1 MFLIENPI
9 GNLQLDK
16 QLTSASIK
24 FKLYNQNFI
33 VKIGQLGF
41 IAMLLFGFLQSAA
54 QKTCDCPEFSK
65 FNKEKRDTA
74 FKKTETE
81 RIKGLLV
88 SENIICRAKA
98 YEIIGDNYTKNK
110 SFDSAAF
117 LLKKA
122 EELYKRYG
130 CPEEVYINCNSKWF
144 GLYFDQGKFKES
156 LAYLYQNLPITKR
169 INNAYEYAFCLL
181 DIARVFC
188 LTNQPAKGA
197 AYARLAMP
205 EIEKVTDL
213 FLKAYLCFNLAN
225 RFIIYANE
233 VPNTKGLDTA
243 AKYALLAI
251 ALGKQSNNLM
261 AVNTGYYQLGAI
273 GYYTKDYLTAI
284 RFADS
289 SLRISK
295 LLDNHN
301 MIAGSFFDMADSY
314 LEMGNLKEARRLAD
328 SSLFYN
334 KLYRHPEFIA
344 EAYSLITDIALRGNN
359 YKDAVI
365 SMQNEK
371 LINDSLHS
379 VENSKAINELEQKYN
394 KAQNESKI
402 KDLSRQKQLYLLLAL
417 AGLLAVA
424 AIAFF
429 LRQQQLK
436 HKKNILETEQRLNRA
451 RMNPHFFFNALTTLQ
466 KFALR
471 DNDGQAM
478 ASNLSKFSN
487 IMRETLESTYKEYV
501 TIEQEIDFLNEYLEV
516 QKIRFPQTF
525 SYEVMADKDLDIDDL
540 QIPAMIIQ
548 PFVENSIEHGFVGVD
563 YAGKISVHF
572 TKDDKELLIQI
583 TDNGKGLN
591 TIAKDNNEHISRASQ
606 IIKDRIYLL
615 NIKLKTKAGFSID
628 NAHYPAGNSFGN
640 GVIVK
645 IHLPLLYKNQTN
657 T

>member
-1 MFLIENPI
+1 MPKQTLCISIIFLF
-9 GNLQLDK
+9 LC
-16 QLTSASIK
+16 
-24 FKLYNQNFI
+24 
-33 VKIGQLGF
+33 
-41 IAMLLFGFLQSAA
+41 LQSVA
-54 QKTCDCPEFSK
+54 QKTCNCPEFIK
-65 FNKEKRDTA
+65 FNKDKRDTG
-74 FKKTETE
+74 FRVLEPGSI
-81 RIKGLLV
+81 RLL
-88 SENIICRAKA
+88 SISDNIICRAKSF
-98 YEIIGDNYTKNK
+98 EIIAGNYTDSKQ
-110 SFDSAAF
+110 FDSAMFF
-117 LLKKA
+117 LNKA
-122 EELYKRYG
+122 EELYKKSG
-130 CPEEVYINCNSKWF
+130 CSDEAFINCNSKWVK
-144 GLYFDQGKFKES
+144 LYFDQGKFKES
-156 LAYLYQNLPITKR
+156 LDYLYKNLPVTK
-169 INNAYEYAFCLL
+169 NLNDKYEYAFCLL

-205 EIEKVTDL
+205 EIEKVKDAY
-213 FLKAYLCFNLAN
+213 LKAYLCFNLAN

-233 VPNTKGLDTA
+233 VPGTRGLDTA
-243 AKYALLAI
+243 NTYARLAI
-251 ALGKQSNNLM
+251 ELGKQSNNLM

-301 MIAGSFFDMADSY
+301 MIAGSFFDMADGY

-334 KLYRHPEFIA
+334 KLYKHPEFIA

-359 YKDAVI
+359 YKDAVT

-417 AGLLAVA
+417 AGLFAVA

-525 SYEVMADKDLDIDDL
+525 SYKVLADKDMEIDEL

-548 PFVENSIEHGFVGVD
+548 PFVENIIEHGFVGVD
-563 YAGKISVHF
+563 YAGKITVHF
-572 TKDDKELLIQI
+572 TKDNKELLIQI

-591 TIAKDNNEHISRASQ
+591 TVAKENNEHISRASQ

-628 NAHYPAGNSFGN
+628 NASTGN
-640 GVIVK
+640 GVVVK
-645 IHLPLLYKNQTN
+645 IHLPLLYNN
-657 T
+657 